1 MSEMTVVSRRNLLR
15 QALAGTAAVAG
26 SAVLGPWNGLA
37 LAGVVPSDP
46 SARPAPAGDFDAT
59 VATAW
64 FDEILALIRTTPG
77 FSPPVASRAI
87 GYAGVTLYEAILP
100 GLPGRRSLPG
110 QLTELPVLPAG
121 GRNAAYHWPTVANAA
136 LAEIVRALCPTATAE
151 RLAAVARLEATFLAA
166 VPRGIRERSIDRG
179 RAVAQAVFDWSR
191 TDGGHEG
198 YAHNFDPGYV
208 PPIGPGL
215 WQPTP
220 PGFLP
225 ALQPGWGRN
234 RTFMASGP
242 SCDPGAP
249 IRFDTAADSACFA
262 EAFEVFQTVDSLTSE
277 QLAIARFWSD
287 DPGSTATPPGHSVS
301 ILTQVVRARDESLA
315 VAAEMYARLGIA
327 VADAFIA
334 CWGVKYRYNVLR
346 PITYIRATIDPHWG
360 SPLPLVT
367 PPFPEYTSGH
377 SVQSAAAAAVLTAQ
391 FGPVSFVDHT
401 HDSRGLPA
409 RSFDSFD
416 AAAAEAAISRL
427 YGGIHYRGAIE
438 RGLAQGRCVGERAAA
453 LDLEDDP
460 AV

>member
-1 MSEMTVVSRRNLLR
+1 MNEMTVLSRRRLLR

-37 LAGVVPSDP
+37 LAGQTSSDA

-64 FDEILALIRTTPG
+64 FDEIQSLIRTTPG

-87 GYAGVTLYEAILP
+87 GYAGVTLYEAVLP
-100 GLPGRRSLPG
+100 GLPDHRSLSG
-110 QLTELPVLPAG
+110 RLTQLPALPAI

-136 LAEIVRALCPTATAE
+136 LAEIVRALFPTATAA
-151 RLAAVARLEATFLAA
+151 RLAEVARLEAMFVGAA
-166 VPRGIRERSIDRG
+166 PRGIRERSVDRG
-179 RAVAQAVFDWSR
+179 RAVAKAVFDWSR
-191 TDGGHEG
+191 TDGGHEA
-198 YAHNFDPGYV
+198 YAHNVDPSYV
-208 PPIGPGL
+208 PPSGPGL

-234 RTFMASGP
+234 RTFLPGGP
-242 SCDPGAP
+242 SCDPGSPVA
-249 IRFDTAADSACFA
+249 FDTSADSACFA
-262 EAFEVFQTVDSLTSE
+262 EAFEVFQTVNGLTAE

-287 DPGSTATPPGHSVS
+287 DPGTTATPPGHSLS
-301 ILTQVVRARDESLA
+301 ILTQVLRGRDESLA
-315 VAAEMYARLGIA
+315 VAAETYARLGIA

-334 CWGVKYRYNVLR
+334 CWRVKYRYNVLR

-377 SVQSAAAAAVLTAQ
+377 SVQSGAAAAVLTAQ
-391 FGPVSFVDHT
+391 FGRVSFVDHT

-416 AAAAEAAISRL
+416 DAAAEAAISRL
-427 YGGIHYRGAIE
+427 YGGIHYRAAIE
-438 RGLAQGRCVGERAAA
+438 RGLAQGRCIGERTASLQLAG
-453 LDLEDDP
+453 
-460 AV
+460 